1 LPRPCLIWLTFDS
14 FDSNDNTVMGG
25 AAICLIINDPNRRTD
40 DVDLVV
46 HVDHRDI
53 TADRLTSLLLQS
65 HPSRFVQ
72 VSQHGHIIPGYKLV
86 NPEGATRVVQLEVF
100 DYQSWPQRPQ
110 YNLENARLRQ
120 INVGGQTVK
129 TFSTEWLLREKILSQ
144 YQRQGTPK
152 EQVDLRDLT
161 SLLPLASPGRPEL
174 NFNGNQNLTTALA
187 NLVQKRPALRQN
199 LKNKINC
206 IAVFGVWYAW
216 LPPPE
221 ELVTD

>member
-1 LPRPCLIWLTFDS
+1 MGHDGITF
-14 FDSNDNTVMGG
+14 
-25 AAICLIINDPNRRTD
+25 
-40 DVDLVV
+40 
-46 HVDHRDI
+46 I
-53 TADRLTSLLLQS
+53 TQYS
-65 HPSRFVQ
+65 HPSRFVP
-72 VSQHGHIIPGYKLV
+72 VSQYGHIIPGYKLV

-100 DYQSWPQRPQ
+100 HYQSWPQHPR
-110 YNLENARLRQ
+110 YNLENAQLRQ
-120 INVGGQTVK
+120 INVGAQMVK
-129 TFSTEWLLREKILSQ
+129 TFSIEWLLREKILSQ

-187 NLVQKRPALRQN
+187 NLVQKGHALRQN
-199 LKNKINC
+199 LKNKINWT
-206 IAVFGVWYAW
+206 AVFGVWCAW